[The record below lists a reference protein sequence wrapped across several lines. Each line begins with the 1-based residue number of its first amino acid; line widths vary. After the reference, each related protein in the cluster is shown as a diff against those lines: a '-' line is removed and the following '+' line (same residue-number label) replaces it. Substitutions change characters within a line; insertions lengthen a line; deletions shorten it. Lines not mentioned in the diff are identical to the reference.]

1 MNLKI
6 RGHFMNKIKKYLSTP
21 AGQYQALITV
31 FLFLSAYA
39 GFFKISNSPTNST
52 LGIGS
57 YIISII
63 AGAFSAY
70 LYFYIKKP
78 INDKSMNKVVE
89 IVVKFCLVL
98 FFVYATYYITDGLPD
113 EKIGQIS
120 KVSFVFWIANLVT
133 SEMCTS
139 FENKNKVNISIS
151 NDQAIAIRELIYYIN
166 KYPHKY
172 NKPDNI
178 ILLLNIFDKIIDINE
193 NYKIGFL
200 SREIS
205 EENLRVLEKFN
216 DDLSE
221 LINER
226 QSKRRSD
233 TCIRQNL

>member
-1 MNLKI
+1 
-6 RGHFMNKIKKYLSTP
+6 
-21 AGQYQALITV
+21 
-31 FLFLSAYA
+31 
-39 GFFKISNSPTNST
+39 
-52 LGIGS
+52 
-57 YIISII
+57 
-63 AGAFSAY
+63 
-70 LYFYIKKP
+70 
-78 INDKSMNKVVE
+78 MNKVVE

-205 EENLRVLEKFN
+205 EEKFE
-216 DDLSE
+216 SFRE
-221 LINER
+221 I
-226 QSKRRSD
+226 
-233 TCIRQNL
+233 